1 MGQADIQERQ
11 VIVRDEYGE
20 HLIVATAGQSLLK
33 IMQHNGVEVAAVC
46 GGSMSCGTCHVRLS
60 PEDYARIAPPTKGEI
75 ALLEGS
81 DHYLEGRSR
90 LACQI
95 SAAELPPGAILEVAP
110 DE

>member
-1 MGQADIQERQ
+1 MGHADIQERQ
-11 VIVRDEYGE
+11 VTVRDEYGE
-20 HLIVATAGQSLLK
+20 HVIVATAGLSLLK
-33 IMQHNGVEVAAVC
+33 VLQQNDVEVAAVC

-60 PEDYARIAPPTKGEI
+60 SEDYARLAPPTKGEI

-81 DHYLEGRSR
+81 DHYIEGQSR

-95 SAAELPPGAILEVAP
+95 TAAELPPGAVLEVAP